1 MRLEQLGAPQQETPQ
16 LRYAVLNRAVENGL
30 ASDEV
35 WKDLVHVCLEL
46 GLHSE
51 AIRAWRN
58 LQDSP
63 AKYALESLLLS
74 RPDAVEQATQ
84 SDAAA
89 AATDARNPTADLCR
103 SLPKDGRATNGRRH
117 TGVAHVGPDRPTVRE
132 HLAEALHFLMQ
143 DQVPIAALVATVS
156 FPLLLGLGG
165 FVGTAHPT
173 PLLPVLAA
181 VPVLGLLGMV
191 GALGRRIL
199 VDAASGDFTPPHLP
213 GCCDL
218 VRDSLRFLV
227 DIVLV
232 AVACFALPVG
242 LALGGVATPGWALLL
257 CASVLLAPMV
267 HLVRQLRGDTGSLN
281 PLLALRAIRIDASR
295 YLGIALTCVAL
306 AVPAL
311 ATAWLARSAPVWLQ
325 AAFVGPFVVV
335 PLFAASRLLGTYAD
349 SIHVELRK
357 LLFPVERIEAVRT
370 TTARRQQVAQVEP
383 RPARRLVDAEPS
395 LLDHLVQQPAVS
407 SLGMPTRGAVRGSGR
422 SRPSVPAARG

>member
-1 MRLEQLGAPQQETPQ
+1 MRLEQLGAPQEETPQ

-35 WKDLVHVCLEL
+35 WKDLVHVCIEL

-51 AIRAWRN
+51 AVRAWRN

-63 AKYALESLLLS
+63 AKFALESLLLS
-74 RPDAVEQATQ
+74 RPETTEQRAQ

-89 AATDARNPTADLCR
+89 AATETRTTTADLCR
-103 SLPKDGRATNGRRH
+103 SLPKGGRATNGRRH
-117 TGVAHVGPDRPTVRE
+117 PGVAHVGPDRPTVRE
-132 HLAEALHFLMQ
+132 HVVEAFHFLMQ
-143 DQVPIAALVATVS
+143 DQVPIAALVATIS

-181 VPVLGLLGMV
+181 VPVVGLLGMV

-213 GCCDL
+213 ACCDL

-232 AVACFALPVG
+232 AVSCFALPVG
-242 LALGGVATPGWALLL
+242 LVFFGVALPAAVPGWVLLL
-257 CASVLLAPMV
+257 CAAVLMAPMV

-281 PLLALRAIRIDASR
+281 PLLALRAIRIDPTR
-295 YLGIALTCVAL
+295 YLGVALTCAAL
-306 AVPAL
+306 ALPAV
-311 ATAWLARSAPVWLQ
+311 ATTWLARSAPLWLQ

-357 LLFPVERIEAVRT
+357 LLFPVERIEAVRPVAAAKPQA
-370 TTARRQQVAQVEP
+370 ARIEP
-383 RPARRLVDAEPS
+383 RPVRRLVDAEPS
-395 LLDHLVQQPAVS
+395 LLDHLVQQAAVDS
-407 SLGMPTRGAVRGSGR
+407 IGMPVRGTVR
-422 SRPSVPAARG
+422 RRTQTTSRAR

>member
-16 LRYAVLNRAVENGL
+16 LRYAALNRAVENGL

-46 GLHSE
+46 ELHSE

-63 AKYALESLLLS
+63 AKFALESLLLC
-74 RPDAVEQATQ
+74 RPEATDQVAQ

-89 AATDARNPTADLCR
+89 AATDARTPTADLCR
-103 SLPKDGRATNGRRH
+103 SLPTGGRAPNGGRH
-117 TGVAHVGPDRPTVRE
+117 ADVVPEVPDRPTVCE
-132 HLAEALHFLMQ
+132 HVAEAIHFLMQ
-143 DQVPIAALVATVS
+143 DQIPIAALVATIS

-165 FVGTAHPT
+165 FVENSHPT

-218 VRDSLRFLV
+218 IRDSLRFLV

-242 LALGGVATPGWALLL
+242 LALGGVAAPGWGLLL
-257 CASVLLAPMV
+257 CATVLLAPMV
-267 HLVRQLRGDTGSLN
+267 HLLRQLRGDTGSLN
-281 PLLALRAIRIDASR
+281 PALALRAIRIDPSR
-295 YLGIALTCVAL
+295 YLGIAAACLAL
-306 AVPAL
+306 AAPAV
-311 ATAWLARSAPVWLQ
+311 ATAWLARSAPLWLQ

-335 PLFAASRLLGTYAD
+335 PLFAASRMLGTFAD

-357 LLFPVERIEAVRT
+357 LLFPVERIEAVRAT
-370 TTARRQQVAQVEP
+370 MQPRAQAARVES

-395 LLDHLVQQPAVS
+395 LLDHLVQQPAVDA
-407 SLGMPTRGAVRGSGR
+407 LGLPVRGNTR
-422 SRPSVPAARG
+422 RRTHAPSSAR